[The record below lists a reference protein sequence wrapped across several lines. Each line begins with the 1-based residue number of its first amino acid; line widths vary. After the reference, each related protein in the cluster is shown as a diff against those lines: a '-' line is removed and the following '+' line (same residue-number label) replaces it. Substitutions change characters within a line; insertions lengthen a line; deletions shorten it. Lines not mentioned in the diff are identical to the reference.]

1 MQKYVKVRSTAET
14 VKPMEIDEYHVVLNN
29 GIKEIHEEAV
39 DAEMGGGFDG
49 WEIGEQIVYEKDE
62 YIQVISEKNS
72 ALEQQ
77 STDLQI
83 ALTEVYEMMLA

>member
-1 MQKYVKVRSTAET
+1 
-14 VKPMEIDEYHVVLNN
+14 MEIDEYHVVLNN
-29 GIKEIHEEAV
+29 GITRIHEEAV

-49 WEIGEQIVYEKDE
+49 WEIEEQIIYEKDE

-77 STDLQI
+77 ATDLQL
-83 ALTEVYEMMLA
+83 ALAEVYEMML